1 MEEKKNSPD
10 KGMAWKI
17 AAIAAGV
24 LLLLFIGLFAGSV
37 NKAKKLADENEQ
49 LVQSNENYEKELAAA
64 STAPAQ
70 TEPAASEQVTA
81 AEQPAERLSP
91 EEILAHWN
99 DSALAKQQLSEYVK
113 DVTDENSPNFIPEH
127 DRIAVFD
134 LDGTL
139 FSETNPCYFDHCLL
153 LYRVLEDPDYTDK
166 ASDYELD
173 TCAKI
178 LQWIQDGE
186 YPENMDVDHGRC
198 IASSFAGMTLREF
211 EDYVEKFGSQP
222 APGYDGMTRGESLYL
237 PMLEILDVLDEY
249 GFTSYVV
256 SGTDRIITRGGLRNT
271 LPLPVNRII
280 GSDETLVATGQGDT
294 DGLKYQFTQDDRLIT
309 GGDFIIK
316 NLKMN
321 KVSAIEREIGI
332 HPVLSFGNTTGDQ
345 SMADYTLTNP
355 KYRSLAFMLCC
366 DDLDREYGK
375 ISKAE
380 KMVELCGEH
389 NWIPVSMKNDWT
401 TIYAEGVVKDP
412 GVGLDN
418 YTKLYEEYKYRLDAM
433 KEKALPEYEYPGPEL
448 FYTIVYDYLK
458 NEFGASCADN
468 DVCIPCPVIIGE
480 NDDDREDIRLYG
492 NFLVKGYDLNGDCL
506 DIKTTDGFWGCLHI
520 KTTDEGYEVT
530 DFEKLDVKEDPEF
543 SSVDEIFDEYA
554 DVFRKSFAD
563 YDLENETMSHIIANY
578 VYANSLEITGF
589 QNEDWKKVSLPEQ
602 NIDSFYSVLDP
613 AA

>member
-1 MEEKKNSPD
+1 
-10 KGMAWKI
+10 
-17 AAIAAGV
+17 
-24 LLLLFIGLFAGSV
+24 
-37 NKAKKLADENEQ
+37 KKLADENEQ

-64 STAPAQ
+64 GTAPAQ
-70 TEPAASEQVTA
+70 TEPAAAEQVTA
-81 AEQPAERLSP
+81 AEEPAERLSP

-99 DSALAKQQLSEYVK
+99 DSAQAKQQLSEYVK
-113 DVTDENSPNFIPEH
+113 DVTDENSPNFIPEQ

-134 LDGTL
+134 QDGTL

-153 LYRVLEDPDYTDK
+153 LYRVLEDPDYKDK

-271 LPLPVNRII
+271 LPLPMNRII

-448 FYTIVYDYLK
+448 FYSVVYDYIRDEL
-458 NEFGASCADN
+458 GSGYPDA
-468 DVCIPCPVIIGE
+468 DVCIPAPVIIYE
-480 NDDDREDIRLYG
+480 DDTDREDIKLYG
-492 NFLVKGYDLNGDCL
+492 DFRVYKYALDGDTLEC
-506 DIKTTDGFWGCLHI
+506 TAGGSYPGCMHVR
-520 KTTDEGYEVT
+520 TTDEGYEVT
-530 DFEKLDVKEDPEF
+530 GFDVVADGSDYTESAK
-543 SSVDEIFDEYA
+543 EIFGDHYDTFSKVGSDDEEKERVRA
-554 DVFRKSFAD
+554 Q
-563 YDLENETMSHIIANY
+563 IIANY
-578 VYANSLEITGF
+578 VFDKNLPITQYRDSGW
-589 QNEDWKKVSLPEQ
+589 DPVDLPEQ